1 MVGGGS
7 GGALRARV
15 RVIARAARRSRVP
28 VAAILAGSLLAACG
42 QRGPLYLPK
51 PPPEPAPRVR
61 TPSSGTV
68 VLPPARS
75 PAEAAPG
82 ASGTSGTSTAPADT
96 ERPARRTD

>member
-1 MVGGGS
+1 MVRGGLRGDV
-7 GGALRARV
+7 RARV
-15 RVIARAARRSRVP
+15 FARAARRPRGW

-42 QRGPLYLPK
+42 QRGPLYLPN

-68 VLPPARS
+68 VTPPART
-75 PAEAAPG
+75 PAEAAPDAG
-82 ASGTSGTSTAPADT
+82 APAGT

>member
-1 MVGGGS
+1 MVGDGS
-7 GGALRARV
+7 GGALRARA
-15 RVIARAARRSRVP
+15 RVIARAARRSRVL

-82 ASGTSGTSTAPADT
+82 ASGSSAVPADT

>member
-1 MVGGGS
+1 MVRGGLR
-7 GGALRARV
+7 GGARARV
-15 RVIARAARRSRVP
+15 FARAARRPRGW

-61 TPSSGTV
+61 TPPGGTV
-68 VLPPARS
+68 ATPPART

-82 ASGTSGTSTAPADT
+82 APAPADT
-96 ERPARRTD
+96 ERPPRRTD